1 MIVRIAA
8 VSEAAGTV
16 GVSGVIEVA
25 LAAEVD
31 SGEIVVVFAAVLVAA
46 DSADSGAP
54 SDSW

>member
-31 SGEIVVVFAAVLVAA
+31 SGETVVDFAAVLVVA

>member
-1 MIVRIAA
+1 MILRIAA

-31 SGEIVVVFAAVLVAA
+31 SGETVVDFAAVLVVA